1 MTTYFPLG
9 LAIVLTLL
17 AASMWG
23 SWMQIVKHTGKYP
36 IEGIAFFLYVLSFVL
51 VWAVTLIL
59 KPFLLTESIWY
70 HVSSDWAV
78 SFKILVGGAM
88 MSMGLLFSLTAMSR
102 VGLLLST
109 ALSGAVG
116 TILGLIISIIEEG
129 MPKTDN
135 ALLLLILCTATM
147 IAASFVCNYASILR
161 DRDRAG
167 ETGIKKEKQEKT
179 VTFKVIL
186 MIALAAILTTG
197 WSVGTAAGTA
207 SGFPPIIT
215 CALMAT
221 GSFIGMTVVGSI
233 MFTIKKE
240 WKEILCIGKPKKP
253 IALSVIAALCHYG
266 GNIISIYSMP
276 GISATLS
283 FLFGRTSAVWTYFW
297 GIYYKE
303 FAGVRKRTTTVLI
316 LGIALYFL
324 GLVFLGFFNY
334 S

>member
-1 MTTYFPLG
+1 
-9 LAIVLTLL
+9 
-17 AASMWG
+17 
-23 SWMQIVKHTGKYP
+23 
-36 IEGIAFFLYVLSFVL
+36 
-51 VWAVTLIL
+51 
-59 KPFLLTESIWY
+59 
-70 HVSSDWAV
+70 
-78 SFKILVGGAM
+78 
-88 MSMGLLFSLTAMSR
+88 
-102 VGLLLST
+102 
-109 ALSGAVG
+109 
-116 TILGLIISIIEEG
+116 
-129 MPKTDN
+129 
-135 ALLLLILCTATM
+135 
-147 IAASFVCNYASILR
+147 
-161 DRDRAG
+161 
-167 ETGIKKEKQEKT
+167 
-179 VTFKVIL
+179 